1 MLSLIERCGQGWS
14 VSLVRGVRSSVAS
27 SFRFLPIAFHERL
40 FSSSHNQEMLYVPFA
55 TDFKREHAS
64 IMFWVSKNTNLKEV
78 NVNIRV
84 SLSISPAHLRREPIF
99 LSGVFPSIATFISIT
114 VLLYRAIRT
123 KT

>member
-1 MLSLIERCGQGWS
+1 MLSLIERCGRGWS

-84 SLSISPAHLRREPIF
+84 SLSILQLICVESLSSFLEFFLR
-99 LSGVFPSIATFISIT
+99 
-114 VLLYRAIRT
+114 LLHSFQ
-123 KT
+123 

>member
-1 MLSLIERCGQGWS
+1 MLSLIERCGRGWS

-78 NVNIRV
+78 NVTKRKKCQVYGGKDYNYK
-84 SLSISPAHLRREPIF
+84 L
-99 LSGVFPSIATFISIT
+99 
-114 VLLYRAIRT
+114 VLLSEPSSHL
-123 KT
+123 